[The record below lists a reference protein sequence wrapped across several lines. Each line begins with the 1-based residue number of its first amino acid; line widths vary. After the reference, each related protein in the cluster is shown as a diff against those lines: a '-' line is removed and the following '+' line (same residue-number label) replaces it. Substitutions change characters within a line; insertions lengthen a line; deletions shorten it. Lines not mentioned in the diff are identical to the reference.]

1 MPNYPILAGQTAYS
15 FKQGAIAAIH
25 LKLSNTPA
33 WRYCKYNAS
42 IESLLHQLETYNVAG
57 YRKVNIPSPYWW
69 ADSTVQKLGKYI
81 IDGVFSTST
90 IDRQIRTVTLL
101 KYYLTKNKK

>member
-1 MPNYPILAGQTAYS
+1 MPNYPILAGQTAHS
-15 FKQGAIAAIH
+15 FKQGAIAAIQ
-25 LKLSNTPA
+25 LKLINTPA
-33 WRYCKYNAS
+33 LRDYKYNAS
-42 IESLLHQLETYNVAG
+42 IESLLHQLGTYNDAG
-57 YRKVNIPSPYWW
+57 YRKVNIPSPYLW

-81 IDGVFSTST
+81 VDGVFSTGT